1 MSDWLK
7 FVIALAAALVLMLA
21 FRALAFTVYTVDG
34 KGLQPLYI
42 DGDRLL
48 VNRWSYGLRVDGNGM
63 LPYSRMLR
71 KPVTKGDIVVFD
83 LPGDS
88 IEGEFIAR
96 CKAVPGYG
104 PDEGRYD
111 GCPGTERLCGCRL
124 LLAGVYSPEES
135 CGLTQPWF
143 YL

>member
-48 VNRWSYGLRVDGNGM
+48 VNRWVWSACGWQWD
-63 LPYSRMLR
+63 
-71 KPVTKGDIVVFD
+71 VT
-83 LPGDS
+83 L
-88 IEGEFIAR
+88 
-96 CKAVPGYG
+96 
-104 PDEGRYD
+104 
-111 GCPGTERLCGCRL
+111 
-124 LLAGVYSPEES
+124 
-135 CGLTQPWF
+135 
-143 YL
+143 